1 MIKMVK
7 KKINKTNNQE
17 IFQMSEEDKI
27 RYLEKEISELVGE
40 NRILK
45 KILEQKLEIE
55 LNPKIIF

>member
-1 MIKMVK
+1 MDK

-27 RYLEKEISELVGE
+27 RYLENEISKLVGE

-55 LNPKIIF
+55 LNPKFIF